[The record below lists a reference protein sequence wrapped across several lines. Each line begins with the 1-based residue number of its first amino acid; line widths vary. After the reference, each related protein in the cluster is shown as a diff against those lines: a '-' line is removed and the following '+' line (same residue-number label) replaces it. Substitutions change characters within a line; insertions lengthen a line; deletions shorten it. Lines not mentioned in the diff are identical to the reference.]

1 LCVRVH
7 AQAAKESPIT
17 LQAKPEPRPRDP
29 EQRRADL
36 INAANTVFAEHGYD
50 AATTRAIAERAGCA
64 EGLIHRYFNG
74 KRGLLLAIIESK
86 AAHVVEEFE
95 SELPDQATV
104 EDEIAAILLRDLDLF
119 WERRDF
125 MRVSVSQATID
136 QEIGR
141 TISSNLNDQRVRLM
155 LQKLRR
161 HQACGRIREGTD
173 IQAIAYA
180 LSALGFSIGF
190 VFQACFGEDRQ
201 LARRIMISA
210 AQAISDGIIPITEEE
225 KPR

>member
-86 AAHVVEEFE
+86 AVHVVEEFE
-95 SELPDQATV
+95 AELPDQPTV
-104 EDEIAAILLRDLDLF
+104 ADEISRILLRDLELF
-119 WERRDF
+119 WERREF
-125 MRVSVSQATID
+125 MRVSVSQLTID

-141 TISSNLNDQRVRLM
+141 TVSSNLNTQRVGLM

-161 HQACGRIREGTD
+161 HQAAGRIRADTD
-173 IQAIAYA
+173 VEAIAYT

-201 LARRIMISA
+201 LARRIMTGA
-210 AQAISDGIIPITEEE
+210 AQAISDGITPSTGEE

>member
-1 LCVRVH
+1 MRVH
-7 AQAAKESPIT
+7 AQAAKESQIT

-95 SELPDQATV
+95 AELPDQATV
-104 EDEIAAILLRDLDLF
+104 EEEITAILLRDLELF

-141 TISSNLNDQRVRLM
+141 TISDNLNDQRVRLM

-161 HQACGRIREGTD
+161 HQAAGRIRGGTD
-173 IQAIAYA
+173 VEAIAYT

-190 VFQACFGEDRQ
+190 VFQACFGEDRG
-201 LARRIMISA
+201 LARRIMTGA
-210 AQAISDGIIPITEEE
+210 GQAISQGIIPVTGEG
-225 KPR
+225 PR